1 MKKITILLIALVL
14 CAYSKEN
21 TQMANPWQSY
31 NHLEDAQAQV
41 SFDVT
46 CPKEKGAIYQ
56 VVNNELFEMDYD
68 DVHLRKSVSNE
79 DNSGDYNGYDMTWN
93 LDVDGI
99 SVLCKGEDATIH
111 CAIWYRNKFAY
122 SMTSEKGMT
131 EERLNSIVKKF
142 Q

>member
-1 MKKITILLIALVL
+1 MSLLL
-14 CAYSKEN
+14 CACSNEN
-21 TQMANPWQSY
+21 TQIANPWQSY
-31 NHLEDAQAQV
+31 SRLKDAKAQV

-46 CPKEKGAIYQ
+46 CPKEKDATYQ
-56 VVNNELFEMDYD
+56 IMDSELFEMDYE
-68 DVHLRKSVSNE
+68 DVHLRKSISDE
-79 DNSGDYNGYDMTWN
+79 DNSGDYNEYDETWN

-99 SVLCKGEDATIH
+99 SVLCKGEDATTH

-131 EERLNSIVKKF
+131 EEQLNIIVKEF